1 MECKFERAQGN
12 ALRTIRD
19 CILAAA
25 SFRYAVSLSSYP
37 AGAAST
43 RDADDSVWYGKVRQR
58 EVKEGKEGP
67 EDQDGWYKA
76 RPTFR

>member
-1 MECKFERAQGN
+1 MRA
-12 ALRTIRD
+12 IRD
-19 CILAAA
+19 ATWAVA
-25 SFRYAVSLSSYP
+25 SFRHAVSLSPYP

-58 EVKEGKEGP
+58 EVKEGKEGQ

>member
-25 SFRYAVSLSSYP
+25 SFRCAVSWGPCP

-43 RDADDSVWYGKVRQR
+43 RDADDSVWHGKVRQR
-58 EVKEGKEGP
+58 EVKEGKEGQ